1 MCSLARGS
9 KCWKHG
15 LSFGFPP
22 LSACLKIFQV
32 NYVLIKELAKE
43 PSKLNEFC
51 LSVLG
56 QVQAGNL
63 QQWCHLQCD
72 IHCLKGLSPVQ
83 VQGGQRRDGC
93 SGAERRE
100 KG

>member
-1 MCSLARGS
+1 MCSLAHGS
-9 KCWKHG
+9 ECWKDG

-63 QQWCHLQCD
+63 QQ
-72 IHCLKGLSPVQ
+72 
-83 VQGGQRRDGC
+83 
-93 SGAERRE
+93 
-100 KG
+100 